1 MTNPAT
7 LAAEI
12 RKLGYEVE
20 VVERVES
27 TISGTGAPLEAPIP
41 EDAPGFFTAGFREAK
56 KLHRPLLID
65 FWAEWCAPCI
75 RLNKETLEDSEVRRA
90 LEDFQVIHV
99 DLDKYPELAR
109 AYGVTTIPDVVFVD
123 PAGFVVDRLHGF
135 EPPSDFLSRLREVTR
150 GTTSMLQPLSEDG
163 RELQQAFNAETG
175 KVRLI
180 LLVSPG

>member
-1 MTNPAT
+1 MN
-7 LAAEI
+7 
-12 RKLGYEVE
+12 
-20 VVERVES
+20 
-27 TISGTGAPLEAPIP
+27 
-41 EDAPGFFTAGFREAK
+41 
-56 KLHRPLLID
+56 RPLLID

-75 RLNKETLEDSEVRRA
+75 RLKKATLESPEVRTA
-90 LEDFQVIHV
+90 LEEFQVIHV

-135 EPPSDFLSRLREVTR
+135 ESPSDFLSRLRNVTR
-150 GTTSMLQPLSEDG
+150 RTTSLLRPLSEDG
-163 RELQQAFNAETG
+163 RELREAFNAETG